1 VSAAIGSPR
10 GGRADASAARP
21 APGPIAV
28 LPDAASPLAAAV
40 ERAGGAVAPLD
51 ERTRGLV
58 WTASSGAEELLATL
72 RAAPGIGW
80 VQLPWAGVDGVA
92 AALEASRGDG
102 RTWTS
107 GKGVYARPVA
117 EHALALAL
125 ALLRRLPH
133 RVRAGSWQRDELARS
148 LFGARVVILGAGG
161 ISIELQRLLAP
172 FEVSLTVVRRRV
184 DGSHAPGP
192 VGMTPA
198 RTLPFARLVEA
209 ARDAEVL
216 FVAAALTDASRGL
229 VDAGVLE
236 ALAPGAVVVNV
247 GRGSLVDTD
256 ALVDA
261 LDSGRLGGAGLDVT
275 DPEPLPDGHPLWDAP
290 DCLVT
295 PHVADAMATTPAL
308 LAARVEHNVRAFL
321 AREPMIG
328 VVDLELGY

>member
-1 VSAAIGSPR
+1 MSGAAGSPR
-10 GGRADASAARP
+10 GRADASAARP
-21 APGPIAV
+21 EPGPIAV
-28 LPDAASPLAAAV
+28 LPEAASPLAAAV
-40 ERAGGAVAPLD
+40 ERAGGVVAPID

-58 WTASSGAEELLATL
+58 WTASSGAEELLAVL

-117 EHALALAL
+117 EHALALTL

-148 LFGARVVILGAGG
+148 LFGARVVIVGAGG

-184 DGSHAPGP
+184 EPVGAPGASEELRP
-192 VGMTPA
+192 
-198 RTLPFARLVEA
+198 RTLPFPRLAEA
-209 ARDAEVL
+209 ARDADVL
-216 FVAAALTDASRGL
+216 VLAAALTEATRGL
-229 VDAGVLE
+229 VDAEVLD
-236 ALAPGAVVVNV
+236 ALARDALVVNV
-247 GRGSLVDTD
+247 GRGALVDTG
-256 ALVDA
+256 ALVEA
-261 LDSGRLGGAGLDVT
+261 LSSGRLGGAGLDVT
-275 DPEPLPDGHPLWDAP
+275 DPEPLPDGHPLWSAP
-290 DCLVT
+290 NCLVT

-308 LAARVEHNVRAFL
+308 LAARVEQNVRAFL
-321 AREPMIG
+321 AREPMAG